1 MTYVEFLSVLEPY
14 RDEKYAKF
22 HQKLLANTSQ
32 TVLGVRAPQL
42 RKIAK
47 SALMYL
53 DELFTFPDTYYEV
66 TFVKLTA
73 VSLLDFPEF
82 IKWID
87 HLVPLIENWATCDGF
102 KPKCLQNHREEF
114 LPYIQKYFDMHTEF
128 GERYALV
135 TLLNYYVEENYLGL
149 IKEYILT
156 ANTQFYYVHM
166 AVAWLV
172 AEILAKH
179 YDFGVTLLQDARL
192 DAKTRNKA
200 IQKARESFRIDNEKK
215 EFLNSLKIK
224 NKSI

>member
-1 MTYVEFLSVLEPY
+1 
-14 RDEKYAKF
+14 
-22 HQKLLANTSQ
+22 
-32 TVLGVRAPQL
+32 
-42 RKIAK
+42 
-47 SALMYL
+47 
-53 DELFTFPDTYYEV
+53 
-66 TFVKLTA
+66 
-73 VSLLDFPEF
+73 
-82 IKWID
+82 
-87 HLVPLIENWATCDGF
+87 
-102 KPKCLQNHREEF
+102 
-114 LPYIQKYFDMHTEF
+114 MHTEF
-128 GERYALV
+128 SERYALV

-192 DAKTRNKA
+192 DAKTRNKS